1 MALCCTSKNL
11 GRGLRGKAGHC
22 SQSFGVDSGTFSHS
36 SSASVKPWATPE
48 INLDKRRCLLQH
60 FLLLERKARN
70 RPYVVNRFHF
80 RAGKRLIG
88 CSVTT
93 QESVSSGQSID
104 QSRSEDA
111 SEQGFRSLVDDL
123 SKPAA
128 ESDDPTNLSQRRG
141 TYRAESSVGDRDAAT
156 SSRTFIR
163 TWRKADNPASN
174 GRQVDAS
181 IGSEDATTSSRTF
194 IKRWVRSDSDKP
206 SGNLDGSDEAR
217 RQSSFGA
224 SSSSPSNPD
233 WEARRRE
240 GGVRQFRSS
249 KYMVDRWVSDSDS
262 EEEDYLSRRP
272 SYYGKR
278 DRTIAREFS
287 GGYRGSRGSV
297 GPRPGGYGQKE
308 RRDTGGGQVATLQRP
323 VQRSAPVEL
332 LSEVRKRRALEAE
345 QKALEKAQRKP
356 EKEQKK
362 LAKEQEALGDADTL
376 LEEQQQTTSNISDS
390 AAEVLD
396 SASEVLDSAAE
407 ESTAESEGE
416 RGVGEE
422 VVEEAMVGHSEGLS
436 KEETEGGGEK
446 EKQEKRLGRKQ
457 RKQREKRPQLKLMRR
472 VTELAQRRQLDKV
485 RSSWFAESIFGHLD
499 KRAFAFYSRN
509 PVLFMQRGTPSART
523 ECNMK
528 GLNLVRLFSKEVLPL
543 IRGEI
548 STGRALMIVFSN
560 KLLSFRKLETI
571 CSILESWDIREG
583 QVFPEA

>member
-11 GRGLRGKAGHC
+11 GKGLRSKAGHC
-22 SQSFGVDSGTFSHS
+22 GQSFCVDSSTFSHS
-36 SSASVKPWATPE
+36 SSASVKPRATPE
-48 INLDKRRCLLQH
+48 INLEKRRCLLQH

-93 QESVSSGQSID
+93 QESVSSGQRLD

-111 SEQGFRSLVDDL
+111 SEQGFRSLVNDL

-128 ESDDPTNLSQRRG
+128 ESEDPTNLSQRRG
-141 TYRAESSVGDRDAAT
+141 TYRNESSVGDRDAAT

-174 GRQVDAS
+174 GRQVDAG
-181 IGSEDATTSSRTF
+181 IGSEVATTSSRTF
-194 IKRWVRSDSDKP
+194 IKRWVRWDSGKP
-206 SGNLDGSDEAR
+206 SGNSDGVDEAR

-240 GGVRQFRSS
+240 GGIRQFRSS
-249 KYMVDRWVSDSDS
+249 KYVVDRWVSDSDS

-297 GPRPGGYGQKE
+297 GPRPGVYGQKE
-308 RRDTGGGQVATLQRP
+308 RRDTLRAGGGQVATL
-323 VQRSAPVEL
+323 QRSAPVEL
-332 LSEVRKRRALEAE
+332 LSEARKRRALEAE
-345 QKALEKAQRKP
+345 QKVLEKAQKKL

-362 LAKEQEALGDADTL
+362 LEKEQEALGDADTV
-376 LEEQQQTTSNISDS
+376 LEEQQQTVSDVS
-390 AAEVLD
+390 
-396 SASEVLDSAAE
+396 DSAAE
-407 ESTAESEGE
+407 ESTAETEEE

-422 VVEEAMVGHSEGLS
+422 FVEEAMVGHSEGLS

-457 RKQREKRPQLKLMRR
+457 KTQREKRPQLKLTRR

-485 RSSWFAESIFGHLD
+485 RSAWFAKSSFGH
-499 KRAFAFYSRN
+499 
-509 PVLFMQRGTPSART
+509 MRG
-523 ECNMK
+523 
-528 GLNLVRLFSKEVLPL
+528 L
-543 IRGEI
+543 
-548 STGRALMIVFSN
+548 
-560 KLLSFRKLETI
+560 LLSIARIQHLFV
-571 CSILESWDIREG
+571 
-583 QVFPEA
+583 Q